1 MKSGLEIKPL
11 GWVVIIVVIG
21 IAVYLTVKAFDD
33 KKKRNQQYE

>member
-21 IAVYLTVKAFDD
+21 IAVYFTVKAFDD
-33 KKKRNQQYE
+33 KKRKRQSE